1 MTFIDA
7 RPSWRSTMAESQQER
22 VARTNRVAEAKRGR
36 TIPLRSRSATHA
48 VVVILAAAFVI
59 AAAVVAWMFANN
71 VRYDGTSPAPV
82 SERR

>member
-1 MTFIDA
+1 
-7 RPSWRSTMAESQQER
+7 MAESQQER
-22 VARTNRVAEAKRGR
+22 VARINRVAEAERGPDDPAPVEKRDAR
-36 TIPLRSRSATHA
+36 R

-59 AAAVVAWMFANN
+59 AAAVLAWMFANN